1 MVAPMKSAIESA
13 LLAFPNFS
21 PTSIHSIPWHCNNEC
36 MGSFV
41 DEDTVD
47 LTSHFPEIDFDGG
60 TESQSD
66 GPSQFLN
73 WLKTRDER
81 VIVGEYITNVK

>member
-1 MVAPMKSAIESA
+1 M
-13 LLAFPNFS
+13 
-21 PTSIHSIPWHCNNEC
+21 
-36 MGSFV
+36 